1 MYKHILIPIDGS
13 PTADKAV
20 QAGVDFAR
28 GAKAR
33 VTLFT
38 AVPEYQPPGDAELMA
53 RRAVSLW
60 DHERLS
66 RDKAQAI
73 LQPAAERLRAAG
85 IECQTAYAECNRP
98 HEAIIDAARGARA
111 RLRPYP
117 DVLARPARPERALV
131 RKRDPCRAEAL
142 EHPHARVPLTSRSPG
157 GSASFAHRRDAI
169 GRNWLNLPDYARSA
183 VHERGD

>member
-1 MYKHILIPIDGS
+1 VYKHILIPIDGS
-13 PTADKAV
+13 PTADKAI

-98 HEAIIDAARGARA
+98 HEAIIDAARAHGCDLILMSSHGRRGLSELWYGSETHA
-111 RLRPYP
+111 
-117 DVLARPARPERALV
+117 VLKHSSIPTLV
-131 RKRDPCRAEAL
+131 YR
-142 EHPHARVPLTSRSPG
+142 
-157 GSASFAHRRDAI
+157 
-169 GRNWLNLPDYARSA
+169 
-183 VHERGD
+183 